1 MPLRTT
7 AQLANGKEPEELLG
21 AGVEGAAGAVDGADE
36 VVEDGAAVVVEDEEE
51 DSVFLAPELLYRSE
65 YQPPPFRMKA
75 PPPEIWRFAVFSL
88 HFGHV
93 SRADSEIRCS
103 TSQALPQAV
112 HAYS

>member
-1 MPLRTT
+1 M
-7 AQLANGKEPEELLG
+7 LG
-21 AGVEGAAGAVDGADE
+21 AGVEGAAGAVDGVDVD
-36 VVEDGAAVVVEDEEE
+36 VVEEAAAVVVDEE
-51 DSVFLAPELLYRSE
+51 DSVFFAPELLYRSE

-75 PPPEIWRFAVFSL
+75 PPPEICRFAVFSL

>member
-1 MPLRTT
+1 M
-7 AQLANGKEPEELLG
+7 LG
-21 AGVEGAAGAVDGADE
+21 AGVEGAAGAVDGVDVD
-36 VVEDGAAVVVEDEEE
+36 VVEAGAAVVVDEEE
-51 DSVFLAPELLYRSE
+51 DSVFFAPELLYRSE

-75 PPPEIWRFAVFSL
+75 PPPEICRFAVFSL

>member
-1 MPLRTT
+1 M
-7 AQLANGKEPEELLG
+7 LG
-21 AGVEGAAGAVDGADE
+21 AGVEGAAGAVDGVDDDVD
-36 VVEDGAAVVVEDEEE
+36 VVEEGAAVVVDEEV
-51 DSVFLAPELLYRSE
+51 DSVFFAPELLYRSE

-75 PPPEIWRFAVFSL
+75 PPPEICRFAVFSL

>member
-1 MPLRTT
+1 M
-7 AQLANGKEPEELLG
+7 LG
-21 AGVEGAAGAVDGADE
+21 AGVEGAAGAVDGVDVD
-36 VVEDGAAVVVEDEEE
+36 VVEEGAAVVVEEDDE
-51 DSVFLAPELLYRSE
+51 DASVFFAPELLYRSE

-75 PPPEIWRFAVFSL
+75 PPPEICRFAVFSL